1 MITLKD
7 VSYRYHSGTEALA
20 HVNISVPEGIHL
32 LLGENG
38 AGKTTLLHIIAGL
51 LFPTEGTCEVDGEKT
66 MDRNPSVL
74 SKVFLLAD
82 NFTFPQPTVRMFAKY
97 HSVFYPNFDES
108 LFNENLNAFGLSGN
122 EPFKALSLGSKRKSL
137 LAYSLA
143 LGTEVLLLDEP
154 VNGLD
159 LSSKQILRRMI
170 AGSMTDSRTIIV
182 STHTVSD
189 LETLF
194 DGVIMLR
201 RREMILAASTSDIQK
216 KLTFKKSTVPPV
228 DAIFYTQA
236 AGAFHSIVP
245 ADADNE
251 SDVDFVLL
259 YFAMQGQ
266 QSKNVLNLINNQEP

>member
-66 MDRNPSVL
+66 RHRNPSVL

-108 LFNENLNAFGLSGN
+108 LFYENLNAFGLSGN
-122 EPFKALSLGSKRKSL
+122 EPFKALSLGNIITPSNNVSRSL
-137 LAYSLA
+137 
-143 LGTEVLLLDEP
+143 
-154 VNGLD
+154 
-159 LSSKQILRRMI
+159 
-170 AGSMTDSRTIIV
+170 
-182 STHTVSD
+182 TV
-189 LETLF
+189 
-194 DGVIMLR
+194 
-201 RREMILAASTSDIQK
+201 
-216 KLTFKKSTVPPV
+216 
-228 DAIFYTQA
+228 
-236 AGAFHSIVP
+236 
-245 ADADNE
+245 
-251 SDVDFVLL
+251 
-259 YFAMQGQ
+259 
-266 QSKNVLNLINNQEP
+266 